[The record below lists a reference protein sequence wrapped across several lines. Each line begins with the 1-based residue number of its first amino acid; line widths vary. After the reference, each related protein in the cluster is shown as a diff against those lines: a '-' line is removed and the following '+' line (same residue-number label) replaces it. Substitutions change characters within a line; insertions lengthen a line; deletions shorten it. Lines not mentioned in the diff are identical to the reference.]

1 MAHPP
6 IMASDNSPRLAQL
19 RKRLVG
25 SVGPR
30 AVHAA
35 EDGLTVGLTLG
46 FAVAY
51 PPLAALLAAAVT
63 GLPKRAGPMA
73 ILRELG
79 GIVRAED
86 ARAQESYFAVA
97 LTVGVLVGLG
107 VGTVVEAT
115 AVASGLEISVET
127 FLGS

>member
-1 MAHPP
+1 MSSP
-6 IMASDNSPRLAQL
+6 NSLQRLAQL

-35 EDGLTVGLTLG
+35 EDGGVVGLTLG
-46 FAVAY
+46 FTLSY
-51 PPLAALLAAAVT
+51 PPLAALLVASVAA
-63 GLPKRAGPMA
+63 LPDRAGPMA
-73 ILRELG
+73 MVGEIV

-97 LTVGVLVGLG
+97 LTVGVLLGLG
-107 VGTVVEAT
+107 VGTVVEAAAMAAGVEIPVE
-115 AVASGLEISVET
+115 AVV
-127 FLGS
+127 

>member
-1 MAHPP
+1 MT
-6 IMASDNSPRLAQL
+6 SDNSTPNRLTRL
-19 RKRLVG
+19 RTRLVDNL
-25 SVGPR
+25 GPR

-46 FAVAY
+46 FALSY

-73 ILRELG
+73 ILRELA
-79 GIVRAED
+79 GIVRSED

-107 VGTVVEAT
+107 VGTVVEAAALT
-115 AVASGLEISVET
+115 AGVEIPVEAV
-127 FLGS
+127 LSA

>member
-1 MAHPP
+1 MPSP
-6 IMASDNSPRLAQL
+6 NSPRLAQL
-19 RKRLVG
+19 RQRLVD

-35 EDGLTVGLTLG
+35 EDGLTVGLSLV
-46 FAVAY
+46 FALSY
-51 PPLAALLAAAVT
+51 PPLAALLVAAVT

-79 GIVRAED
+79 GIIRAED

-97 LTVGVLVGLG
+97 LTVGVLLGSG
-107 VGTVVEAT
+107 VGTVVEA
-115 AVASGLEISVET
+115 AAMAAGVEIPVEA
-127 FLGS
+127 FLSA

>member
-1 MAHPP
+1 MGSP
-6 IMASDNSPRLAQL
+6 NSSSRLAQL
-19 RKRLVG
+19 RQRLID

-30 AVHAA
+30 AIHAA
-35 EDGLTVGLTLG
+35 EDGLTVGLSLG
-46 FAVAY
+46 FVLSY

-79 GIVRAED
+79 GIVRSED

-107 VGTVVEAT
+107 VGTVVEAA
-115 AVASGLEISVET
+115 AVAAGVEIPVEA
-127 FLGS
+127 LV

>member
-1 MAHPP
+1 MSSP
-6 IMASDNSPRLAQL
+6 NSSSRLAQL
-19 RKRLVG
+19 RKRLLN

-46 FAVAY
+46 FVLSY

-63 GLPKRAGPMA
+63 GLPTRAGPMA

-79 GIVRAED
+79 GIVRSED

-107 VGTVVEAT
+107 VGTVVEA
-115 AVASGLEISVET
+115 AALAAGVEIPVEA
-127 FLGS
+127 LLSA

>member
-1 MAHPP
+1 MT
-6 IMASDNSPRLAQL
+6 SDNSPRLAQL
-19 RKRLVG
+19 RQRLID

-30 AVHAA
+30 AIHAA

-63 GLPKRAGPMA
+63 GLPKRAGPLA

-97 LTVGVLVGLG
+97 LTAGVLLGLG
-107 VGTVVEAT
+107 VGTVVEAA
-115 AVASGLEISVET
+115 AVAAGVEIPVEA
-127 FLGS
+127 FV

>member
-1 MAHPP
+1 MSSP
-6 IMASDNSPRLAQL
+6 NSSSRLAQL
-19 RKRLVG
+19 RQRLVD

-30 AVHAA
+30 AIHAA
-35 EDGLTVGLTLG
+35 EDGLTVGLSLG
-46 FAVAY
+46 FVLSY

-79 GIVRAED
+79 GIVRSED

-107 VGTVVEAT
+107 VGTVVEAA
-115 AVASGLEISVET
+115 AVAAGVEIPVEA
-127 FLGS
+127 LV

>member
-1 MAHPP
+1 MSSP
-6 IMASDNSPRLAQL
+6 NSSSRLAQL
-19 RKRLVG
+19 RKRLLN

-46 FAVAY
+46 FVLSY

-63 GLPKRAGPMA
+63 GLPTRAGPMA

-79 GIVRAED
+79 GIVRSED

-107 VGTVVEAT
+107 VGTVVEA
-115 AVASGLEISVET
+115 AALASGVEIPVEAV
-127 FLGS
+127 LSA

>member
-1 MAHPP
+1 MPSP
-6 IMASDNSPRLAQL
+6 NSPQRLAQL
-19 RKRLVG
+19 RKRLVD

-46 FAVAY
+46 FVVAY

-79 GIVRAED
+79 GIVRSED

-107 VGTVVEAT
+107 VGTVVEAAAMAAGVEIPVE
-115 AVASGLEISVET
+115 AVLSA
-127 FLGS
+127 

>member
-1 MAHPP
+1 
-6 IMASDNSPRLAQL
+6 MASDNSPRLAQL
-19 RKRLVG
+19 RKRLVD

-46 FAVAY
+46 FALSY

-79 GIVRAED
+79 GIVRSAD

-107 VGTVVEAT
+107 VGTVVEAA
-115 AVASGLEISVET
+115 AVAAGVEIPVEAV
-127 FLGS
+127 L

>member
-1 MAHPP
+1 MSSP
-6 IMASDNSPRLAQL
+6 NSSSRLAQL
-19 RKRLVG
+19 RKRLLN

-35 EDGLTVGLTLG
+35 EDGLVVGLTLG
-46 FAVAY
+46 FVLSY

-79 GIVRAED
+79 GIVRSED

-107 VGTVVEAT
+107 VGTVVEAAAMAAGVEIPVE
-115 AVASGLEISVET
+115 AVL
-127 FLGS
+127 

>member
-1 MAHPP
+1 MSSP
-6 IMASDNSPRLAQL
+6 NSSSRLAQL
-19 RKRLVG
+19 RKRLLN

-46 FAVAY
+46 FVLSY

-79 GIVRAED
+79 GIVRSED

-107 VGTVVEAT
+107 VGTVVEAAALAAGVEIPVE
-115 AVASGLEISVET
+115 AVLSA
-127 FLGS
+127 

>member
-1 MAHPP
+1 MSSP
-6 IMASDNSPRLAQL
+6 NSSSRLAQL
-19 RKRLVG
+19 RQRLVD

-30 AVHAA
+30 AIHAA

-46 FAVAY
+46 FVLSY

-79 GIVRAED
+79 GIVRSED

-107 VGTVVEAT
+107 VGTVVEAA
-115 AVASGLEISVET
+115 AVAAGVEIPVEA
-127 FLGS
+127 LV

>member
-1 MAHPP
+1 MSSP
-6 IMASDNSPRLAQL
+6 NSSSRLAQL
-19 RKRLVG
+19 RKRLLN

-46 FAVAY
+46 FVLSY

-79 GIVRAED
+79 GIVRSED

-97 LTVGVLVGLG
+97 LTAGVLVGLG
-107 VGTVVEAT
+107 VGTVVEAAALAAGVEIPVE
-115 AVASGLEISVET
+115 AV
-127 FLGS
+127 LGR

>member
-1 MAHPP
+1 MPSP
-6 IMASDNSPRLAQL
+6 NSMQRLAQL
-19 RKRLVG
+19 RKRLLN

-35 EDGLTVGLTLG
+35 EDGLVVGLTLG
-46 FAVAY
+46 FVLSY
-51 PPLAALLAAAVT
+51 PPLAALLVASVT

-79 GIVRAED
+79 GIVRSED

-107 VGTVVEAT
+107 VGTVVEAAAMAAGVEIPVE
-115 AVASGLEISVET
+115 AVLSA
-127 FLGS
+127 

>member
-1 MAHPP
+1 MPSP
-6 IMASDNSPRLAQL
+6 NSSTRLAQL
-19 RKRLVG
+19 RARIVD

-46 FAVAY
+46 FVLSY
-51 PPLAALLAAAVT
+51 PPLAAVLAAAVT
-63 GLPKRAGPMA
+63 GLPSRAGPMA

-97 LTVGVLVGLG
+97 LTVGVLVGLS

-115 AVASGLEISVET
+115 AVASGLEIPV
-127 FLGS
+127 GAVV

>member
-1 MAHPP
+1 MPSP
-6 IMASDNSPRLAQL
+6 NSMQRLAQL
-19 RKRLVG
+19 RKRLVN

-46 FAVAY
+46 FVLSY

-97 LTVGVLVGLG
+97 LTAGVLLGLG
-107 VGTVVEAT
+107 VGTVVEA
-115 AVASGLEISVET
+115 AAMAAGVEIPVEA
-127 FLGS
+127 LLRS

>member
-1 MAHPP
+1 MSSP
-6 IMASDNSPRLAQL
+6 NSSSRLAQL
-19 RKRLVG
+19 RQRLID

-30 AVHAA
+30 AIHAA
-35 EDGLTVGLTLG
+35 EDGLTVGLSLG
-46 FAVAY
+46 FVLSY

-79 GIVRAED
+79 GIVRSED

-107 VGTVVEAT
+107 VGTVVEAA
-115 AVASGLEISVET
+115 AVAAGVEIPVEA
-127 FLGS
+127 LV